1 MAAPSIPRIQILPP
15 ALANQIAAGEVVERP
30 ASVLKELVENALD
43 AGAQRIEIEAEVGG
57 IGLIRV
63 RDDGCGIHHDDL
75 PMALSPHATSKIHHE
90 EELLNITTLGF
101 RGEAL
106 ASIGAV
112 SRLSLCSRIAD
123 SEHGWCVRENTPAQ
137 PIAHPVGTTV
147 EARDL
152 FYNTPARRRFLRGEK
167 TEFIRLRTIQTQLAL
182 SHFEISFRISY
193 NRRPFLTLPACAR
206 PLEQLKRITELCG
219 RTFTEHSMYF
229 KRETEGLCLW
239 GWLGHPE
246 FARSQTDLQ
255 YCYVN
260 HRMVRDKL
268 LRHAARQ
275 AYGDRLP
282 QGRHP
287 SYLLYL
293 ELPTHQ
299 IDVNAHPTKHEV
311 RFRESRRVHG
321 FIVRT
326 LAEILERT
334 EPEEEH
340 RLVSGEFQP
349 QLHDMGNKGQADKT
363 YPIVAEPSEN
373 YSPLKLEKRTSPSKE
388 RNEVPSRLGQ
398 VQALVLG
405 RYLLAENK
413 QGLVLVDLPV
423 ARAHLAQAYLRT
435 AYTTGHI
442 IRQPLLLPLT
452 FQLSLQQAA
461 WTEQHAPELRELGL
475 GLHQLGPQTVIL
487 REIPAAIQELDL
499 KGLLLAL
506 FAQITR
512 QQHIM
517 PANKTPLRE
526 LIVDLTARYPASTVS
541 RPSLQ
546 EMNALLQEL
555 ENLYQTAPR
564 LDPSPWRELSKH
576 EIEQWFLPS

>member
-15 ALANQIAAGEVVERP
+15 AIANQIAAGEVVERP

-43 AGAQRIEIEAEVGG
+43 AGAQRIEIETEAGG

-75 PMALSPHATSKIHHE
+75 PMALSSHATSKIRHG

-106 ASIGAV
+106 ASIDAV
-112 SRLSLCSRIAD
+112 SRLSLSSRMAD
-123 SEHGWCVRENTPAQ
+123 NEHGWCIRENTPVQ
-137 PIAHPVGTTV
+137 PIAHPPGTTV
-147 EARDL
+147 EVRDL

-167 TEFIRLRTIQTQLAL
+167 TEFIRLRMIQTQLAL

-193 NRRPFLTLPACAR
+193 NRRPFLTLPACTR
-206 PLEQLKRITELCG
+206 PPEQLKRITELCG
-219 RTFTEHSMYF
+219 RTFAEHSMYF
-229 KRETEGLCLW
+229 KREIEGLCLW

-268 LRHAARQ
+268 LSHAARQ
-275 AYGDRLP
+275 AYGNRLS

-287 SYLLYL
+287 AYLLYL

-299 IDVNAHPTKHEV
+299 VDVNAHPAKHEV
-311 RFRESRRVHG
+311 RFRESRQVHG

-334 EPEEEH
+334 EPEGEH
-340 RLVSGEFQP
+340 RLTSGEFQSHP
-349 QLHDMGNKGQADKT
+349 HEVLDKGQTGET
-363 YPIVAEPSEN
+363 YLVAEAPGSYGPRKHRKHN
-373 YSPLKLEKRTSPSKE
+373 PLSKG
-388 RNEVPSRLGQ
+388 RNDVPSRFGQ
-398 VQALVLG
+398 VQALVLR
-405 RYLLAENK
+405 RYLLTENS
-413 QGLVLVDLPV
+413 QGLMLVDLPM
-423 ARAHLAQAYLRT
+423 ARAHLAQARLRT
-435 AYTTGHI
+435 AYAAGHI

-452 FQLSLQQAA
+452 FQVSLQQAE
-461 WTEQHAPELRELGL
+461 WTEHHVQELRKLGL
-475 GLHQLGPQTVIL
+475 GLHRLGPQTVVL
-487 REIPAAIQELDL
+487 REIPAAIRELDL
-499 KGLLLAL
+499 EGLLLAL
-506 FAQITR
+506 LAQLTR
-512 QQHIM
+512 QQHIR
-517 PANKTPLRE
+517 PAEIPLGE
-526 LIVDLTARYPASTVS
+526 LIVDLTVQYPASITS

-546 EMNALLQEL
+546 EMNTFLQEL
-555 ENLYQTAPR
+555 ENLYQTKTG
-564 LDPSPWRELSKH
+564 LKDSLPWRELPKH
-576 EIEQWFLPS
+576 EIAQWFLPS